1 MSVRQNKRIIYLRLW
16 QRRSEVRNITRSYQD
31 IFVGSTSCQKHHYI
45 EWIVMILKKCLWQSQ
60 RLCQQD
66 GKMFWKAITKKQN
79 KQTKNFGA
87 KYLNVSMWILQPW
100 LWLKAGMPEDG
111 TLSWRRGV
119 ILPVH
124 MASVKISAG
133 TGCLFPVGK
142 SSREMWFSARHLFNL
157 TSDKNWVICFH
168 WADQCQYYS
177 VLHKPGGNCTPSDV
191 CVAAHVPG
199 NDLSWLVW
207 FQASEVTV
215 WNSALL
221 RGRVMASSR
230 PVCCTKDRGER
241 RAMCEKEPCSGAG
254 WAELLSPG
262 AQSSAK
268 FTTQLCIQTAW
279 EIQAEMQFGSAL
291 EI

>member
-1 MSVRQNKRIIYLRLW
+1 MGKCFGKRLQKNK
-16 QRRSEVRNITRSYQD
+16 T
-31 IFVGSTSCQKHHYI
+31 
-45 EWIVMILKKCLWQSQ
+45 
-60 RLCQQD
+60 
-66 GKMFWKAITKKQN
+66 N
-79 KQTKNFGA
+79 KQKTLEPNTWMSRCEFFNPGC
-87 KYLNVSMWILQPW
+87 V
-100 LWLKAGMPEDG
+100 LKAGMPEDG

-124 MASVKISAG
+124 MVSVKISAG

-254 WAELLSPG
+254 WTELLSPG